1 MISPS
6 TSNQVVAR
14 CARGEGE
21 FRDNSSECAR
31 GDVNGRTPLCWCLT
45 AGRLTKAHYQLAT
58 FLIENGCDVLKAHR
72 GWNRAL
78 VVHNPPGVQG
88 PMLMDI
94 LRREPRTT
102 TNLRFTQYFR
112 EKLLHA
118 GGFRFSPPGTSA
130 VDSCRP
136 M

>member
-1 MISPS
+1 MNGAPES
-6 TSNQVVAR
+6 QRAAR
-14 CARGEGE
+14 A
-21 FRDNSSECAR
+21 A
-31 GDVNGRTPLCWCLT
+31 PLVGPYPIDEEALRKLK
-45 AGRLTKAHYQLAT
+45 RLHDDGAIDDYTY
-58 FLIENGCDVLKAHR
+58 
-72 GWNRAL
+72 
-78 VVHNPPGVQG
+78 NPPGVQG

-94 LRREPRTT
+94 LRRQPRTT

-118 GGFRFSPPGTSA
+118 GGFRFPSAARFPPPGTSA